1 MNNQFARATALLH
14 EVFGYRAF
22 RSQQEPAVKALLAG
36 LDALVLMPTGG
47 GKSAIY
53 QIASL
58 ARGGMGVVIS
68 PLIALMHDQ
77 VRALTVA
84 GVRAAYLNSSLTPE
98 EQQATETAVR
108 AGEIDLLYIAPER
121 ALTPRML
128 ALLRTTELSLF
139 AVDEAHCISQW
150 GHDFRPE
157 YLQLSRL
164 TSEFPNVPVV
174 ALTATADQH
183 TRTDIHEKLRLRNAP
198 EFIASFDRP
207 NIYYEVVPKTDA
219 RSQFFK
225 MYQDRHQGDAG
236 IVYCLSRKSVEQT
249 AEWLRKQGV
258 QALPYHAGL
267 PAETRAAHQERFLQE
282 DGIVIVATIAFGMGI
297 DKPDVRFVA
306 HLDLPKSIEAYYQE
320 TGRAGRDGLPAT
332 AYMAYGLQDVL
343 AVRRLLHE
351 SPAEE
356 HIRRIFTRKLDSL
369 LAYCETATCRRSL
382 LLTYFGEDAHEPCG
396 NCDVCKYPP
405 RTYDATLQA
414 QMILSAVVRTEARFG
429 AGYIIDIVRGAA
441 SPRHRVNGH
450 DNLPTFGVGKD
461 TPEREWRFI
470 VQQLVARGDLLPDA
484 DGYGT
489 LAPAG
494 NANAILRGDEHVTL
508 RQLPKGT
515 VPTRARAGRAT
526 TDVPAADQPLFEAL
540 RETRRELAHDLGV
553 PAYVIFHNST
563 LAAIAAERPTT
574 RTELGQVPGVG
585 STKLQRYGDLFLHTV
600 SEFLR
605 GA

>member
-1 MNNQFARATALLH
+1 MNNEFARATELLH

-58 ARGGMGVVIS
+58 ARGGMGVVVS

-77 VRALTVA
+77 VRALRVA
-84 GVRAAYLNSSLTPE
+84 GVRAAFLNSTMTPA
-98 EQQATETAVR
+98 EQQHTEAQVR
-108 AGEIDLLYIAPER
+108 AGTIDLLYIAPER

-128 ALLRTTELSLF
+128 ALLRTTPIALF
-139 AVDEAHCISQW
+139 AIDEAHCISQW

-157 YLQLSRL
+157 YLQLGRL
-164 TSEFPNVPVV
+164 TGEFPAVPVV
-174 ALTATADQH
+174 ALTATADRH
-183 TRTDIHEKLRLRNAP
+183 TRQDIHDKLNLRNAA

-219 RSQFFK
+219 RSQFFR
-225 MYQDRHQGDAG
+225 MYEDRHKGDAG

-267 PAETRAAHQERFLQE
+267 PAETRAQHQEQFLQH
-282 DGIVIVATIAFGMGI
+282 DGVVIVATIAFGMGI

-306 HLDLPKSIEAYYQE
+306 HLDVPKSIEAYYQE

-332 AYMAYGLQDVL
+332 AFMAYGLQDVL

-356 HIRRIFTRKLDSL
+356 HIRRIFTRKLDAL

-382 LLTYFGEDAHEPCG
+382 LLTYFGEAEPGPCG
-396 NCDVCKYPP
+396 NCDVCKFPP
-405 RTYDATLQA
+405 RTYNATRQA
-414 QMILSAVVRTEARFG
+414 QMILSAAVRTEARFG
-429 AGYIIDIVRGAA
+429 AGYLIDIVRGSAT
-441 SPRHRVNGH
+441 PRHRANGH
-450 DNLPTFGVGKD
+450 TELPTFGVGKD
-461 TPEREWRFI
+461 TTEREWRFI
-470 VQQLVARGDLLPDA
+470 VQQLVARGDLVPDA

-494 NANAILRGDEHVTL
+494 EASAILRGDTEVTL
-508 RQLPKGT
+508 RQLPRGT
-515 VPTRARAGRAT
+515 APARARGDHTASE
-526 TDVPAADQPLFEAL
+526 VPIADQPLFEAL
-540 RETRRELAHDLGV
+540 RETRRELARDLGV

-563 LAAIAAERPTT
+563 LAAIAAGRPTT
-574 RTELGQVPGVG
+574 RAELGEVPGVG
-585 STKLQRYGDLFLHTV
+585 TTKLQRYGDLFLDSV
-600 SEFLR
+600 RAFLR
-605 GA
+605 DH

>member
-1 MNNQFARATALLH
+1 MNNQFARATALLN

-36 LDALVLMPTGG
+36 HDALVLMPTGG

-84 GVRAAYLNSSLTPE
+84 GVRAAFLNSSQDLA

-121 ALTPRML
+121 ALSPRML
-128 ALLRTTELSLF
+128 ALLRTTKLSLF

-164 TSEFPNVPVV
+164 TSEFPGVPVV

-183 TRTDIHEKLRLRNAP
+183 TRKDIHEKLRLRNVQ

-219 RSQFFK
+219 RSQFYR
-225 MYQDRHQGDAG
+225 MYQDRHSGEAG

-249 AEWLRKQGV
+249 AQWLVKQGV
-258 QALPYHAGL
+258 NALPYHAGL
-267 PAETRAAHQERFLQE
+267 PAATRAAHQEQFLQE
-282 DGIVIVATIAFGMGI
+282 DGVVIVATIAFGMGI

-332 AYMAYGLQDVL
+332 AFMAYGLQDVL
-343 AVRRLLHE
+343 AVRRLLYE

-382 LLTYFGEDAHEPCG
+382 LLSYFGEAATKPCG
-396 NCDVCKYPP
+396 NCDVCKFPP
-405 RTYDATLQA
+405 RTYNATLQA

-429 AGYIIDIVRGAA
+429 AGYVIDIVRGQAT
-441 SPRHRVNGH
+441 PRHKVNGH
-450 DNLPTFGVGKD
+450 HELPTFGVGKD
-461 TPEREWRFI
+461 TPEREWRFV
-470 VQQLVARGDLLPDA
+470 VQQLVARGDLVPDS
-484 DGYGT
+484 GGHGT

-494 NANAILRGDEHVTL
+494 NASEILRGNTEVTL
-508 RQLPKGT
+508 RHLPRSST
-515 VPTRARAGRAT
+515 PVRARSSRAAH
-526 TDVPAADQPLFEAL
+526 DVPAADQPLFEAL
-540 RETRRELAHDLGV
+540 RETRREIANDLGV
-553 PAYVIFHNST
+553 PAYVVFHNST

-574 RTELGQVPGVG
+574 RAQLSQVPGVG
-585 STKLQRYGDLFLHTV
+585 TTKLQRYGDLFINTV
-600 SEFLR
+600 TVFLR
-605 GA
+605 DG